1 MKLINAFCYG
11 FNAKK
16 YPWILASM
24 VFLLIA
30 SLMVLIAAEAQET
43 EEEKGIRLRRG
54 DESSSSSLRVRF
66 EPVKDVFEV
75 GEPLRFEIRGNKR
88 FFLYLYT
95 TDPDTGQ
102 TVLILPNQRQKTNQY
117 EANRTYRVP
126 NPNVEFYGDEPG
138 RERFTMLATTRY
150 LEIDSARFSKSGDF
164 LSGSTQDLEQEFESK
179 GIHIRGPE
187 RDRRGSNRVVKDVAI
202 NIEGYSSGRRD
213 RGIGRDDSGIA
224 SDANVF
230 LSTEKENYAVGEQV
244 RIVFGA
250 DREGWLHLYTT
261 EPDGYRSLLTRK
273 RVDANDLQHATARA
287 QAPGG
292 QHALIAVY
300 TEDSSFDDS
309 LLDGM
314 SEDKLAGKGLS
325 LVSGGG
331 DSLSSAVQRF
341 WIEE

>member
-1 MKLINAFCYG
+1 MNLIISFFCG
-11 FNAKK
+11 FNFKQRFK
-16 YPWILASM
+16 SGSI
-24 VFLLIA
+24 FLLLIPGLMTMMA
-30 SLMVLIAAEAQET
+30 SSAQET

-54 DESSSSSLRVRF
+54 DGGSASSLQVRF
-66 EPVKDVFEV
+66 EPVKSVFEV

-102 TVLILPNQRQKTNQY
+102 TVLILPNQRQTTNQY

-126 NPNVEFYGDEPG
+126 NPNIEFYADEPG

-150 LEIDSARFSKSGDF
+150 LEIDSARFNKSGDF
-164 LSGSTQDLEQEFESK
+164 LSGNADDLEQEFESK
-179 GIHIRGPE
+179 GIRIRGPE
-187 RDRRGSNRVVKDVAI
+187 RNRRGSDRVVKDVTI
-202 NIEGYSSGRRD
+202 NVEGYSGSRQD
-213 RGIGRDDSGIA
+213 RGIIGDDSGTTG
-224 SDANVF
+224 DAKVF
-230 LSTEKENYAVGEQV
+230 LSTEKEHYAVGEQV

-273 RVDANDLQHATARA
+273 KVDGNELQHASARA

-309 LLDGM
+309 LLDDM
-314 SEDKLAGKGLS
+314 SEDKLASKGLS
-325 LVSGGG
+325 LVSDG
-331 DSLSSAVQRF
+331 DSLPSAVQRF